1 VSDLGEDAQGD
12 TLRGVI
18 RLIVTCLVLLLTLI
32 RPASAQTITDGRAWA
47 TLSLQGRVSPE
58 SRWRWSFDSI
68 ARSREGV
75 TELDV
80 TTFRPMLSYDVDAH
94 SSVSGGYAYV
104 STYPVTGGVTTEH
117 RVFGI
122 YTWSGLA
129 SGGTLSMRVRVEDRM
144 IEANSGVLWR
154 ARPQARFTHPVHPG
168 SRVAIVGSDELS
180 VHLNTTTRSP
190 RGIDQNRAFGGIQ
203 TTWSPNARTE
213 IGYLNQFIPGHG
225 NPSRMNH
232 IVSTTVTMTF

>member
-1 VSDLGEDAQGD
+1 MRKGD
-12 TLRGVI
+12 RLRGVF
-18 RLIVTCLVLLLTLI
+18 RLILTCLVILLTLI
-32 RPASAQTITDGRAWA
+32 RPASAQTITDGRAWL
-47 TLSLQGRVSPE
+47 TLSLQGLVSPE
-58 SRWRWSFDSI
+58 SRWRWSFDGI

-75 TELDV
+75 TELD
-80 TTFRPMLSYDVDAH
+80 TATFRPMLVYNADAH
-94 SSVSGGYAYV
+94 SSFGGGYAHV

-122 YTWSGLA
+122 YTWTGPA
-129 SGGTLSMRVRVEDRM
+129 PGGTLSMRVRVEDRM
-144 IEANSGVLWR
+144 IEANSGMLWR

-203 TTWSPNARTE
+203 TTWSPKA
-213 IGYLNQFIPGHG
+213 
-225 NPSRMNH
+225 
-232 IVSTTVTMTF
+232 